1 MLRVGHTL
9 RCLLSHHLVKVHQI
23 VQFGYIAHQLLHVY
37 VRHGELLLLL
47 LLLLLRLVASTPTG
61 LLVSVMLHSGS
72 RKTGVKKAIEVVSE
86 LYFLKLYID

>member
-1 MLRVGHTL
+1 MGHTL

-23 VQFGYIAHQLLHVY
+23 VQFGYITHQLLHVY
-37 VRHGELLLLL
+37 VRHGELLL

>member
-1 MLRVGHTL
+1 MGHTL

-37 VRHGELLLLL
+37 VRHGELLL

>member
-1 MLRVGHTL
+1 M
-9 RCLLSHHLVKVHQI
+9 
-23 VQFGYIAHQLLHVY
+23 QFGYIAHQLLHVD
-37 VRHGELLLLL
+37 VRHGELLL

-86 LYFLKLYID
+86 LYFFKLYID